1 MFRDTWPREQISGY
15 LANFMVIR
23 NLVNKNMMFQFWE
36 NKLFLSKI
44 DIINISHTVSKW
56 VDIRNSNFFYD
67 LEDICPTGETSKFTH
82 HIRSQLSYH
91 STDSTK

>member
-15 LANFMVIR
+15 LDNFMVIR

-44 DIINISHTVSKW
+44 DIINISHTISKW
-56 VDIRNSNFFYD
+56 VDIRNSNFFT
-67 LEDICPTGETSKFTH
+67 I
-82 HIRSQLSYH
+82 
-91 STDSTK
+91 

>member
-15 LANFMVIR
+15 LDNFMVIR

-56 VDIRNSNFFYD
+56 VDIRNSNFFLRFRGYLSNGGD
-67 LEDICPTGETSKFTH
+67 FQIYTSYP
-82 HIRSQLSYH
+82 IPIVLSLNWLN
-91 STDSTK
+91 